1 MINEIKLFFSKY
13 GSNLGCVS
21 AYIVGSYAN
30 NTFDILSDLDL
41 VVIGENDNSYMKI
54 KKIGVEIRKFFLE
67 DLNSDSIFYCE
78 PSQELLC
85 LLNPENLKKMRVH
98 LIYHPFKRF
107 ERYIQEKDQVLV
119 SWKSNCKKIYGAD
132 YLASEVLSRD
142 TVDPKSMFSNT
153 VNLIIQNLH
162 NSYLLADISSNYTY
176 YLKLYKFILKRLR
189 EIEDT
194 PAFKSVSYNHNFLI
208 KRAFVHFQ
216 HLLNSKNLLELK
228 ESLVILES
236 LLLDLE
242 KQI

>member
-1 MINEIKLFFSKY
+1 MINDIKLFFSKY
-13 GSNLGCVS
+13 GSTLGCVS

-41 VVIGENDNSYMKI
+41 VVIGKNDNSYIEI
-54 KKIGVEIRKFFLE
+54 KKTGVEIRKFFLE
-67 DLNSDSIFYCE
+67 FLNTDSIFYCE

-85 LLNPENLKKMRVH
+85 LLDPENKKKLRVH
-98 LIYHPFKRF
+98 LIYHPLKRF
-107 ERYIQEKDQVLV
+107 EQYIQDKDQVLV
-119 SWKSNCKKIYGAD
+119 SWKSNYKKIYGAD

-142 TVDPKSMFSNT
+142 TVDLKSMFSYT

-176 YLKLYKFILKRLR
+176 YLKLYKFILKRLQ
-189 EIEDT
+189 EIKST
-194 PAFKSVSYNHNFLI
+194 PAFKSVSYHHDFLI

-228 ESLVILES
+228 ESLVMLES

-242 KQI
+242 RQI